1 MKAKF
6 FFEFGCKF
14 AAQEL
19 NHMNLNLRVL
29 AIATIFLTLNTSAQT
44 DKKRPVTNGGGAD
57 YKTGIGLRLGY
68 EAGLTVKHFVGKNA
82 IEGILSRGWGY
93 GGFRLTGLYE
103 FQNPIASTPGL
114 DWYVGF
120 GAHIGAYNGNYYG
133 YSAYN
138 GGYYDK
144 HGNWHPS
151 GYRQTY
157 MVLGIDGILGL
168 EYTFPDAPLN
178 ISLDIKPY
186 VDLIGYGSH
195 FIDGALSV
203 RYAIK

>member
-1 MKAKF
+1 MK
-6 FFEFGCKF
+6 
-14 AAQEL
+14 
-19 NHMNLNLRVL
+19 NHLKVL
-29 AIATIFLTLNTSAQT
+29 AIATVFLSSLQTFSQTGKQKASTASAGQA
-44 DKKRPVTNGGGAD
+44 P

-68 EAGLTVKHFVGKNA
+68 EAGLTVKHFIGNNA

-103 FQNPIASTPGL
+103 FQKPITSTEGL
-114 DWYVGF
+114 SWYIGF

-144 HGNWHPS
+144 HGNWHPD
-151 GYRQTY
+151 GYRRSY
-157 MVLGIDGILGL
+157 MVLGVDGILGL
-168 EYTFPDAPLN
+168 EYVFPDAPLSL
-178 ISLDIKPY
+178 SLDIKPY